1 MNYENMTKPELV
13 SRLRQNDKVFEDTF
27 GHVAV
32 GVAHVALNGQFLKIN
47 KHFCEITGYPEEEIR
62 ENTFHN
68 ITFPEDISM
77 QNRARKKVL
86 DGENSSY
93 TIEKRYV
100 KKDRSTI
107 WVNLTVTLI
116 RESCGK
122 PKYFISIIDDITQRK
137 KDDEKM
143 RKLSHA
149 TEYSSA
155 SVVITD
161 NEGNVEYSNP
171 RFTELTGYSPE
182 EIIGKNPRILK
193 SDKTPPETYIE
204 LWKTISSGN
213 EWKGEFCNRR
223 KNGELYWESAS
234 ISPVKDDENNVT
246 HFIAVKEDITERHNS
261 NKRLSAQN
269 IVAQVLAES
278 STLKEASG
286 KILKAICTAL
296 EWDLGEIWIFD
307 QQDSVLHN
315 EEIWHVSPLKSAE
328 FKAAT
333 KQITF
338 PAQVGLPGRVW
349 ENAKPLWI
357 EDVVYDTK
365 FIRAS
370 IAERAGLHGAFGFP
384 IIGDNEVLGVIC
396 FYSQEIRKPDR
407 DLLDMM
413 SAIGSRI
420 GLFIKRKQAEEALVQ
435 SDRLKSLGTIAAGVA
450 HDFNNILAVISGKAQ
465 LIEMEH
471 ESNKQLTNELS
482 TIMRAAD
489 DGAQITSKML
499 RFTKTRRSTTE
510 FVLSNILDLIN
521 QTIDFTKPRWKNM
534 AQVSG
539 INYHIDKEGMKEI
552 PEVLC
557 SPAELREVFINLISN
572 ALNAMPDGGSISF
585 STWSDE
591 NTVFISISDTGTG
604 MTEGVKKK
612 IFDPFFTTR
621 RPEGTGLGMST
632 SYGIIEEHGGKIDV
646 ESEVGKGTTF
656 TLSIPNENGTTQRAV
671 SSESFHEIKE
681 KGLRILVVD
690 DNEDMRSVLNQSL
703 SSIGHIVKTVE
714 NGTDALELAK
724 REGFDIVL
732 CDLIMPDIYGYDVIK
747 ALNGLE
753 KSPKI
758 GIITG
763 WGEELNPQ
771 ENEGLKVD
779 FIVKKPFKLSYLT
792 KQISE
797 AFAR

>member
-1 MNYENMTKPELV
+1 
-13 SRLRQNDKVFEDTF
+13 
-27 GHVAV
+27 
-32 GVAHVALNGQFLKIN
+32 
-47 KHFCEITGYPEEEIR
+47 
-62 ENTFHN
+62 
-68 ITFPEDISM
+68 
-77 QNRARKKVL
+77 
-86 DGENSSY
+86 
-93 TIEKRYV
+93 
-100 KKDRSTI
+100 
-107 WVNLTVTLI
+107 
-116 RESCGK
+116 
-122 PKYFISIIDDITQRK
+122 
-137 KDDEKM
+137 
-143 RKLSHA
+143 
-149 TEYSSA
+149 
-155 SVVITD
+155 
-161 NEGNVEYSNP
+161 
-171 RFTELTGYSPE
+171 
-182 EIIGKNPRILK
+182 
-193 SDKTPPETYIE
+193 
-204 LWKTISSGN
+204 
-213 EWKGEFCNRR
+213 
-223 KNGELYWESAS
+223 
-234 ISPVKDDENNVT
+234 
-246 HFIAVKEDITERHNS
+246 
-261 NKRLSAQN
+261 
-269 IVAQVLAES
+269 
-278 STLKEASG
+278 
-286 KILKAICTAL
+286 
-296 EWDLGEIWIFD
+296 
-307 QQDSVLHN
+307 
-315 EEIWHVSPLKSAE
+315 
-328 FKAAT
+328 
-333 KQITF
+333 
-338 PAQVGLPGRVW
+338 
-349 ENAKPLWI
+349 
-357 EDVVYDTK
+357 
-365 FIRAS
+365 
-370 IAERAGLHGAFGFP
+370 
-384 IIGDNEVLGVIC
+384 
-396 FYSQEIRKPDR
+396 
-407 DLLDMM
+407 
-413 SAIGSRI
+413 
-420 GLFIKRKQAEEALVQ
+420 
-435 SDRLKSLGTIAAGVA
+435 
-450 HDFNNILAVISGKAQ
+450 
-465 LIEMEH
+465 
-471 ESNKQLTNELS
+471 
-482 TIMRAAD
+482 
-489 DGAQITSKML
+489 
-499 RFTKTRRSTTE
+499 
-510 FVLSNILDLIN
+510 
-521 QTIDFTKPRWKNM
+521 M

-747 ALNGLE
+747 ALNELE